1 VDGAVT
7 VQLKRDRLAVHGYW
21 SDVEFPVS

>member
-7 VQLKRDRLAVHGYW
+7 VQLKRDRLAVHGYR